1 MVLMKSSLIFRQLA
15 KKYDMPEEDIQSLQ
29 SLNNDFSNLFSTIE
43 KSLSSIEEVQNLLLP
58 KEDEQ
63 CIKACEKLSETE
75 EILQKSLDRF
85 DKDYEAE

>member
-63 CIKACEKLSETE
+63 CIKVCEKLSETE
-75 EILQKSLDRF
+75 EILQKSLNRF